1 MIALVNNFAPKT
13 GIGKYSFNLF
23 DKASKLTETEMLYL
37 ESKDNKITEMNK
49 VKKVKQSINLP
60 LFNKSFSW
68 YYFFPSRIPQN
79 YSLFHLSSQ
88 YLSRIAKFN
97 KPCIVTHMDLAPIL
111 FPKEYPF
118 HINFL
123 LKKVLPFYEKMERIL
138 TISEPAKKE
147 LIEYSGIDEEKI
159 VSIPLGFDENIF
171 KPINKQ
177 EARKKL
183 NLPLDKK
190 IILNIGSEEPRK
202 NIPCLLKAYTE
213 LEKER
218 KDTLLVRIGNK
229 NSEYNSQKKGINILG
244 LNKIEEQQL
253 PLYYSA
259 ADLFIFPATYEGG
272 FAYPPLEAM
281 ACGTPVI
288 LGKELELFKEG
299 TELVDVIDFHN
310 VLDSAREILSNENK
324 SRNLSKKALEV
335 SKKFTL
341 NEEARKTVEVYNQV
355 LGIK

>member
-1 MIALVNNFAPKT
+1 MIALVNNFSPKT

-23 DKASKLTETEMLYL
+23 EKAQKLTEIQMLYL
-37 ESKDNKITEMNK
+37 ESKDNKIPETNK
-49 VKKVKQSINLP
+49 IKKIIQSVNFP
-60 LFNKSFSW
+60 VFNKSFSW
-68 YYFFPSRIPQN
+68 YYFFPSRIPKN
-79 YSLFHLSSQ
+79 YSLYHLSSQ
-88 YLSRIAKFN
+88 YLSRIAEFN

-118 HINFL
+118 HIKFL

-147 LIEYSGIDEEKI
+147 LIDYSGIEEEKI
-159 VSIPLGFDENIF
+159 VSIPLGFDESIF
-171 KPINKQ
+171 RPMNKQ

-183 NLPLDKK
+183 GLPLDKK

-202 NIPCLLKAYTE
+202 NIPCLLKAYNE

-229 NSEYNSQKKGINILG
+229 NKDYEKQKKGINILE

-253 PLYYSA
+253 PLYYNA

-272 FAYPPLEAM
+272 FAFPPLEAM

-299 TELVDVIDFHN
+299 TELVDVSDFHN

-324 SRNLSKKALEV
+324 ARTLSKKALED

-341 NEEARKTVEVYNQV
+341 TEEARKTVEVYNEV